1 MAIKVPRGD
10 HWLTNCEFDLV
21 PAGAVFSARAERSTP
36 EDPHLTPSQQYGVI
50 TQQQYMEITG
60 NRVVL
65 NLTGADNMKH
75 VEPGDYIIH
84 LRSFQGGIEL
94 SRIAG
99 KVSNAYTV
107 LTPRTELNEDY
118 FRYLLKCDS
127 FIDGLASMTDQLRDG
142 QNISY
147 AKFSQLKLPLPDLAT
162 QRAIADY
169 LDRETRQIDA
179 MAAKLD
185 GLTERLEERRA
196 AVIPTATTG
205 QLRSRPEQ
213 DWATNKWLG
222 KFPAEWNE
230 QRIGAL
236 VVRSKVPN
244 TGMLESN
251 LLSLSYGRIKRKD
264 INTDEGL
271 LPASFE
277 TYQIVDPG
285 CEVFRFTDLQNDQ
298 KSLRSGL
305 VTERGIITSAYV
317 ATSPRLTHIVPRY
330 FDYSMRSLD
339 LAKAFYQMGAGVRQ
353 TVKFEDLA
361 QVKIP
366 LPSMDEQRRI
376 ADYLDKQT
384 AKIDA
389 MIVKAAQLKELLAER
404 RSALITATVIGNND
418 AYKEA

>member
-118 FRYLLKCDS
+118 FRYLLKCGS

-147 AKFSQLKLPLPDLAT
+147 AKFSQLKLPLPNLDT

-169 LDRETRQIDA
+169 LDRETDQIDT
-179 MAAKLD
+179 MLAKLD
-185 GLTERLEERRA
+185 EFTERLEERRSTVVGD
-196 AVIPTATTG
+196 AV
-205 QLRSRPEQ
+205 RDFEM
-213 DWATNKWLG
+213 
-222 KFPAEWNE
+222 KFPRASVAA
-230 QRIGAL
+230 IGSIHSGDTISADQIEESGTYPVYGGNGVRGFTENKNTDHDRVLVGRRGALCGNVHLAKAPFWASEHAL
-236 VVRSKVPN
+236 VVAPHV
-244 TGMLESN
+244 T
-251 LLSLSYGRIKRKD
+251 
-264 INTDEGL
+264 
-271 LPASFE
+271 
-277 TYQIVDPG
+277 
-285 CEVFRFTDLQNDQ
+285 TDLRWLAYTLRDQ
-298 KSLRSGL
+298 GL
-305 VTERGIITSAYV
+305 GQLSMSAAQPGITVSAV
-317 ATSPRLTHIVPRY
+317 
-330 FDYSMRSLD
+330 
-339 LAKAFYQMGAGVRQ
+339 GRQ
-353 TVKFEDLA
+353 
-361 QVKIP
+361 KIP
-366 LPSMDEQRRI
+366 LPPLDEQRRI
-376 ADYLDKQT
+376 ADYLDEQT
-384 AKIDA
+384 DRIDA
-389 MIVKAAQLKELLAER
+389 MIAKAAQLKELLAER